1 MTDEWKNNM
10 LTLPDS
16 IFFELM
22 RNYLGDLK
30 TPFNK
35 HDLLRS
41 LENMLNRPS
50 VRKNLF
56 KLIDDED
63 RKILTAVELLSPV
76 SIDELSSF
84 FGKNY
89 SFIELHNRVANLQER
104 LLVEVDYR
112 DQKQHS
118 SRKLSLN
125 ILFQKELKERVLDTS
140 LLFPNEP
147 GPDIKTEQRWFN
159 TRLITAFLSFV
170 SDNPLISRLDGN
182 ARKKI
187 VEKFEDTFDAAVK
200 QSGLSPEELIISLY
214 STIKTFGFLKEE
226 SGYQRLNITA
236 VKDFARMTLEK
247 QQLFLSAA
255 AVFHAPGSGT
265 LKDTE
270 ALQGE
275 LAAAAELNSSF
286 FSMLE
291 PGQQYKKNIL
301 EGIMFSCRK
310 IYGRANPLPSV
321 KVSSAVKSLISF
333 GFISHCGSRYCL
345 NEFPPLYKD
354 TVIRVEPNFEISVP
368 PGITMEAE
376 LTAALCSRLIRYDL
390 VSTYILEKTS
400 FSTFRNADFT
410 SEELIADLEKY
421 SGRPLPQNLSFT
433 LSTWEKEYRSMDLN
447 YGVVLTVAKER
458 LPLIEHSPNLK
469 EFFLSVPA
477 PGVFILD
484 PDRENEW
491 RRAFINAGFEML
503 PDVRIHSQGKNTETI
518 PSPGFSKL
526 KESSGFKAYKTEHS
540 EDAAAVIE
548 EQMKNLAARKMAPAQ
563 KQNLEARIQKK
574 LILDQSQLTTSTRPE
589 EKGEAGAMDH
599 RGKLRLV
606 ERALELDNLLEV
618 STPKDFEIEKKL
630 IKPLRLAKLEQT
642 DISKPVVNILI
653 GLELPSEKE
662 TEIPVNRISFLKM
675 LKSSLFTP

>member
-1 MTDEWKNNM
+1 M

-16 IFFELM
+16 VFFELM

-41 LENMLNRPS
+41 LENMLNRPL
-50 VRKNLF
+50 VRENLF

-63 RKILTAVELLSPV
+63 RKILTAIELLSPV

-89 SFIELHNRVANLQER
+89 SFIELHNRVVNLQER
-104 LLVEVDYR
+104 LLTEVDYR
-112 DQKQHS
+112 DHKQHS
-118 SRKLSLN
+118 SLKLSLN
-125 ILFQKELKERVLDTS
+125 TLFRDELKERVLDTS
-140 LLFPNEP
+140 LLFPNSP
-147 GPDIKTEQRWFN
+147 GTDIKTEHRWFN
-159 TRLITAFLSFV
+159 TGLITAFLSFV

-187 VEKFEDTFDAAVK
+187 VEKFEESFDAAIK
-200 QSGLSPEELIISLY
+200 QSRLSAEDLIISLY
-214 STIKTFGFLKEE
+214 RSIKTLGFLRED
-226 SGYQRLNITA
+226 SGYLRLNITA
-236 VKDFARMTLEK
+236 VREFAQMQSEK
-247 QQLFLSAA
+247 QSLLLSAA
-255 AVFHAPGSGT
+255 AVFHAPGSGA

-291 PGQQYKKNIL
+291 SGHEYKKNVL

-310 IYGRANPLPSV
+310 IYGRTNQLPSM
-321 KVSSAVKSLISF
+321 KASSAVKSLTAF
-333 GFISHCGSRYCL
+333 GFISHCGSRYCMSA
-345 NEFPPLYKD
+345 PDSIQKD
-354 TVIRVEPNFEISVP
+354 AVIRVEPNFEISAP

-376 LTAALCSRLIRYDL
+376 LTAALCSKLLRYDL

-400 FSTFRNADFT
+400 FSIFRNSELT

-433 LSTWEKEYRSMDLN
+433 ISTWEKEYRSMDLN
-447 YGVVLTVAKER
+447 YGIVLTVSKER

-503 PDVRIHSQGKNTETI
+503 PEVRRHRQTQTVELL
-518 PSPGFSKL
+518 PA
-526 KESSGFKAYKTEHS
+526 SSISRFKQSTGFKAYKTAHENNAQS
-540 EDAAAVIE
+540 IIE
-548 EQMKNLAARKMAPAQ
+548 EQLKNLVNRKMAPAQ

-574 LILDQSQLTTSTRPE
+574 LILDKSQLTVSSRPE
-589 EKGEAGAMDH
+589 EKGEAGALDH

-606 ERALELDNLLEV
+606 ERALELENLLEV
-618 STPKDFEIEKKL
+618 STPKDLEIEKKL
-630 IKPLRLAKLEQT
+630 IKPLRLAKLQQT
-642 DISKPVVNILI
+642 APDKPAVNILI